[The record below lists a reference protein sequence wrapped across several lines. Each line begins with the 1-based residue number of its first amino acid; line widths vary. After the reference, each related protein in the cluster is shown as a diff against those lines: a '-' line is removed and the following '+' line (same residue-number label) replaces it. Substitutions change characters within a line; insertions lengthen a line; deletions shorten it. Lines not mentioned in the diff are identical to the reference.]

1 MEKLY
6 YSANDIADMLGV
18 SVATAYNIIRKL
30 NMELEKKGYIVISG
44 KISKAYFSDKWYGL
58 SEKKESLEDAV

>member
-1 MEKLY
+1 MEKVY

-30 NMELEKKGYIVISG
+30 NMELEKK
-44 KISKAYFSDKWYGL
+44 
-58 SEKKESLEDAV
+58 ESLEDAV

>member
-1 MEKLY
+1 
-6 YSANDIADMLGV
+6 
-18 SVATAYNIIRKL
+18 
-30 NMELEKKGYIVISG
+30 MELEKKGYIVISG